1 MNLLPV
7 DSSSATSEGVSPARD
22 LWILA
27 LLLAFPSTGFVQ
39 KYTGLAGVAVYVIG
53 FVVALLLI
61 KRFGGYCAPWLRKHF
76 GWLATLAMAGLVVG
90 FAVLHPLEDGRGGSG
105 KSSDRD
111 EGLNLAVTRMAEGLS
126 PYYPQNPDAG
136 PLSVLPGAAVL
147 AAPFVALGDSSYQDI
162 FWLGA
167 FLFAAR
173 HVFRDKALALVL
185 TFVPLALSPAAQFE
199 FISGGDV
206 IANGIYMALFLLL
219 AAETWSAPN
228 ASPLRRGIACLLL
241 GVAMASRP
249 NFLLLTPLLAAVLYR
264 RAGFPKASM
273 GVTLVM
279 VAAIGITLPFY
290 LHDPQGF
297 TPLLA
302 KQKLAVIDS
311 SLPWASKAMIGMTA
325 LTGVLGGV
333 ALLRHP
339 LGGLNQA
346 FFRWCAWVTLCPMV
360 CAVVAVSV
368 INQHL
373 DFSFNRDRY
382 GLMYVF
388 FAILGWG
395 GTLRCNRR
403 KIEGYAADCN
413 FG

>member
-1 MNLLPV
+1 MNESTPTTQRRLTWAQPEFL
-7 DSSSATSEGVSPARD
+7 
-22 LWILA
+22 ILA

-39 KYTGLAGVAVYVIG
+39 KYTGLAGVAVYVAG
-53 FVVALLLI
+53 FIAALFLI
-61 KRFGGYCAPWLRKHF
+61 KRFGGHAAPWLGKYF
-76 GWLATLAMAGLVVG
+76 GRLTILGMAGLVVG

-111 EGLNLAVTRMAEGLS
+111 EGLNLAVTRMVQGLS
-126 PYYPQNPDAG
+126 PYYPQNSEAG

-147 AAPFVALGDSSYQDI
+147 AAPFVVLGDSSYQNI

-173 HVFRDKALALVL
+173 HVFKDKALALIL
-185 TFVPLALSPAAQFE
+185 TFAPLALSPAAQFE
-199 FISGGDV
+199 FISGGDLL
-206 IANGIYMALFLLL
+206 ANGIYMALFLLL
-219 AAETWSAPN
+219 AIETWSAPD
-228 ASPLRRGIACLLL
+228 APSPRRWLVCLLL
-241 GVAMASRP
+241 GVTMASRP
-249 NFLLLTPLLAAVLYR
+249 NFFLLTPLLAAVLYR
-264 RAGFPKASM
+264 RAGFPKAAA
-273 GVTLVM
+273 GITLVM

-302 KQKLAVIDS
+302 RQKLAVIDH

-325 LTGVLGGV
+325 LTGILGGV
-333 ALLRHP
+333 VLLRHP
-339 LGGLNQA
+339 LRGLNQA

-360 CAVVAVSV
+360 CAVVSFSV
-368 INQHL
+368 IHQHL

-388 FAILGWG
+388 FALLGWG
-395 GTLRCNRR
+395 GVLLGERR
-403 KIEGYAADCN
+403 KSESLKV
-413 FG
+413 

>member
-1 MNLLPV
+1 MNEDAPDSRRRTAWAKPELLV
-7 DSSSATSEGVSPARD
+7 
-22 LWILA
+22 LA
-27 LLLAFPSTGFVQ
+27 LLIAFPSTGFVQ
-39 KYTGLAGVAVYVIG
+39 KHAGLAGVAAYVTG
-53 FVVALLLI
+53 VAAALLLI
-61 KRFGGYCAPWLRKHF
+61 KRMGGRAAPWLGKYF
-76 GWLATLAMAGLVVG
+76 GRLTVLAMAGLVVG

-111 EGLNLAVTRMAEGLS
+111 EGLNLAVTRMAQGLT

-147 AAPFVALGDSSYQDI
+147 AAPFVALGDSSYQNI

-173 HVFRDKALALVL
+173 HVFKDKALALIL
-185 TFVPLALSPAAQFE
+185 AFVPLALSPAAQFE
-199 FISGGDV
+199 FISGGDL

-219 AAETWSAPN
+219 ATAAWSAPD
-228 ASPLRRGIACLLL
+228 AAWPRRWLVCLLL

-249 NFLLLTPLLAAVLYR
+249 NFFLLTPLLAAVLYR
-264 RAGFPKASM
+264 RAGFPKAATAT
-273 GVTLVM
+273 TLVM

-302 KQKLAVIDS
+302 RQKLAVIDEA
-311 SLPWASKAMIGMTA
+311 LPWASKAMIGMTA
-325 LTGVLGGV
+325 LTGILGGV
-333 ALLRHP
+333 ALLRHRSS
-339 LGGLNQA
+339 GLDQA

-360 CAVVAVSV
+360 CAVVSFSV
-368 INQHL
+368 IHQHL

-388 FAILGWG
+388 FALLGWG
-395 GTLRCNRR
+395 GVLRGNHRQTD
-403 KIEGYAADCN
+403 GDADC
-413 FG
+413 

>member
-1 MNLLPV
+1 MPRLNP
-7 DSSSATSEGVSPARD
+7 DSPGTSPDDAPPARD

-39 KYTGLAGVAVYVIG
+39 KYTGLPGVAVYVAGVIA
-53 FVVALLLI
+53 ALLLI
-61 KRFGGYCAPWLRKHF
+61 KRFGGRAAPWLRKYF
-76 GWLATLAMAGLVVG
+76 GRLTVLAMAGLVVG
-90 FAVLHPLEDGRGGSG
+90 FAVLHPLEDGRGGLG

-111 EGLNLAVTRMAEGLS
+111 EGLNLAVTRMADGLS
-126 PYYPQNPDAG
+126 PYYPQNPEAG

-147 AAPFVALGDSSYQDI
+147 AAPFVALGDSSYQNI

-173 HVFRDKALALVL
+173 HVFKDQALALVL
-185 TFVPLALSPAAQFE
+185 AFAPLAISPAALFE
-199 FISGGDV
+199 FISGGDL

-219 AAETWSAPN
+219 AIEVWSAPD
-228 ASPLRRGIACLLL
+228 APVPRRWLVCVLL

-249 NFLLLTPLLAAVLYR
+249 NFFLLTPLLAAVLCR
-264 RAGFPKASM
+264 RAGFPKAAA
-273 GVTLVM
+273 GIILVM

-302 KQKLAVIDS
+302 RQKLAVIDH

-325 LTGVLGGV
+325 LTGMLGGV

-339 LGGLNQA
+339 LCGLNQA

-360 CAVVAVSV
+360 CAVISFSV

-388 FAILGWG
+388 FALLGWG
-395 GTLRCNRR
+395 GCLRSNHRR
-403 KIEGYAADCN
+403 IDGGAGD
-413 FG
+413 

>member
-1 MNLLPV
+1 MPHLPV
-7 DSSSATSEGVSPARD
+7 NSPGVSPDDAPQARD

-27 LLLAFPSTGFVQ
+27 LLLAFPSTGFIQ
-39 KYTGLAGVAVYVIG
+39 KYTGLAGVAAYVTGVIA
-53 FVVALLLI
+53 ALFLI
-61 KRFGGYCAPWLRKHF
+61 RRFGGQGASWLRKYF
-76 GWLATLAMAGLVVG
+76 GRLTILGMAGLVVG

-126 PYYPQNPDAG
+126 PYYPQNPHAG

-147 AAPFVALGDSSYQDI
+147 AAPFVALGDSSYQNI
-162 FWLGA
+162 FWMGA
-167 FLFAAR
+167 FLFAAC
-173 HVFRDKALALVL
+173 HVFKDKALALIL
-185 TFVPLALSPAAQFE
+185 TFAPLALSPAAQFE
-199 FISGGDV
+199 FISGGDL
-206 IANGIYMALFLLL
+206 IANGVYMTLFLLL
-219 AAETWSAPN
+219 VIEVWSAPN
-228 ASPLRRGIACLLL
+228 ASWPRRWLVCVLL

-249 NFLLLTPLLAAVLYR
+249 NFFLLTPLLAAVLCR
-264 RAGFPKASM
+264 KAGFPKAAM
-273 GVTLVM
+273 GITLVM

-302 KQKLAVIDS
+302 RQKLAVIDH

-325 LTGVLGGV
+325 LTGILGGV
-333 ALLRHP
+333 VLLRHP
-339 LGGLNQA
+339 LRGLNQA
-346 FFRWCAWVTLCPMV
+346 FFRWCAWVTLCPML
-360 CAVVAVSV
+360 CAVISYSV

-388 FAILGWG
+388 FALLGWG
-395 GTLRCNRR
+395 GVLTSGRR
-403 KIEGYAADCN
+403 REIYKAEV
-413 FG
+413 

>member
-1 MNLLPV
+1 MPHSQV
-7 DSSSATSEGVSPARD
+7 DFPGASPDAALPARD

-39 KYTGLAGVAVYVIG
+39 KYTGLAGVAVYVAGVIAVL
-53 FVVALLLI
+53 FLI
-61 KRFGGYCAPWLRKHF
+61 KRFGGHTVPWLRRYF
-76 GWLATLAMAGLVVG
+76 GRLTILAMAGLAVG

-111 EGLNLAVTRMAEGLS
+111 EGLNLAVTRMADGLS
-126 PYYPQNPDAG
+126 PYYPQNTEAG
-136 PLSVLPGAAVL
+136 PLSVLPGAAVM
-147 AAPFVALGDSSYQDI
+147 AAPFVALGDSSYQNI
-162 FWLGA
+162 FWLGT
-167 FLFAAR
+167 FLFVVR
-173 HVFRDKALALVL
+173 HVFKDNSLALVL
-185 TFVPLALSPAAQFE
+185 AFAPLAISPAAQFE
-199 FISGGDV
+199 FISGGDL
-206 IANGIYMALFLLL
+206 IANGIYMTLFLLL
-219 AAETWSAPN
+219 AIETWSAPD
-228 ASPLRRGIACLLL
+228 APWPRRWLVCLVL

-249 NFLLLTPLLAAVLYR
+249 NFFLLTPLLAAVLCR
-264 RAGFPKASM
+264 RAGFSKAAM
-273 GVTLVM
+273 GITVVM

-302 KQKLAVIDS
+302 RQKLAVIDH

-325 LTGVLGGV
+325 LTGILGGV

-339 LGGLNQA
+339 LCGLNQA

-360 CAVVAVSV
+360 CAVISFSV

-388 FAILGWG
+388 FALLGWG
-395 GTLRCNRR
+395 GVLLGNHRQSDGDSNC
-403 KIEGYAADCN
+403 
-413 FG
+413 